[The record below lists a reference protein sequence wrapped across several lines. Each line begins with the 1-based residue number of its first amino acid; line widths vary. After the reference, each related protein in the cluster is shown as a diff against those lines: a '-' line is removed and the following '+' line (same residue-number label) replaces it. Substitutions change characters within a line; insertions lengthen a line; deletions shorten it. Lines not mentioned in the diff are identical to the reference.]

1 MGDLIS
7 WREPVLQKGWI
18 IWSPLLY
25 FNFKS
30 FEDQNFSSF
39 IRFQSILHDS
49 GVLFSDFSNF
59 HKLKGRVQIS
69 WGEQILRNGWI
80 ICSPVLYFSFDK
92 LNELSSLSFI
102 WIWFNST
109 WLSRTFSH
117 IFKISWNWRRRTWF
131 VGGKQFCRRAELFGP
146 PFYISILKVL
156 RTQILCHSLGFNAF
170 CMIQKY
176 FSQTF
181 SNFRKLKRE
190 DLISWGKLILQK
202 GWIIWSPLL
211 YFNFKSFEDP
221 NSLS

>member
-1 MGDLIS
+1 MIQEYFSQTFSTFHKLKMGG
-7 WREPVLQKGWI
+7 P
-18 IWSPLLY
+18 
-25 FNFKS
+25 NFLGGTNS
-30 FEDQNFSSF
+30 SSF

-131 VGGKQFCRRAELFGP
+131 VGEKQFCRRAELFGP
-146 PFYISILKVL
+146 PFYISILKAL